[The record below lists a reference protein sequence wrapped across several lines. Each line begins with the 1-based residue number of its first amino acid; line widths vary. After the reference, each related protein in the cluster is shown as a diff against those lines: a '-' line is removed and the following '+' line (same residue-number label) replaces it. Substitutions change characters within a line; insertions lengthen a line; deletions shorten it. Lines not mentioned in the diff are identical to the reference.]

1 MPGWLRRRRPWMPRS
16 TRQSAPERRAPPYD
30 FVWKLTRT
38 CARWFPIWTSLASSF
53 AFRITRRV
61 KQMLQ
66 ISPTSFRSILILQT
80 KFIGDIVLAST
91 LAKNLQLE
99 YPGVRIVFLCE
110 ARFASFLTA
119 HGIASEVISFSRS
132 YVRGTPFQRG
142 RELFRVVRA
151 LRRHRFDMAIDITD
165 SKTSRL
171 LSGLVRAPIRVGHYP
186 TERPLRWLERQP
198 ANVRMKPFGF
208 GEKHYLFRYLSPL
221 EVLGVDLRVRVPAIR
236 PLPFE
241 TTRALALLS
250 KYHLQPNAFLAV
262 HAGASFPGRR
272 WQPERFA
279 AAIERISAE
288 TGLDVVLIGGPDENE
303 AAHKVIAAAKT
314 PVVNLV
320 GALSLETLLALLKEA
335 RLFVGNESG
344 PMHMAAAAGTPVVGL
359 FGRTNP
365 VRWGPVGVPSISL
378 RPSMP
383 CDCVGGDLCRRTD
396 SSKACCVWRL
406 EVDSVVEAVREL
418 LARTDVALEQAV

>member
-1 MPGWLRRRRPWMPRS
+1 
-16 TRQSAPERRAPPYD
+16 
-30 FVWKLTRT
+30 
-38 CARWFPIWTSLASSF
+38 
-53 AFRITRRV
+53 
-61 KQMLQ
+61 MLQ
-66 ISPTSFRSILILQT
+66 ISPTSVRSILILQT
-80 KFIGDIVLAST
+80 KFIGDIVLASV

-110 ARFASFLTA
+110 ARFAGFLTA
-119 HGIASEVISFSRS
+119 HGIATEVIPFTRARM
-132 YVRGTPFQRG
+132 RGTPLQRG
-142 RELFRVVRA
+142 RELVRVIGA

-171 LSGLVRAPIRVGHYP
+171 VSSLVRAPVRVGHHP
-186 TERPLRWLERQP
+186 TERPLRWHERQP

-241 TTRALALLS
+241 TTRVLALLG
-250 KYHLQPNAFLAV
+250 KYLLRPKAFVAV
-262 HAGASFPGRR
+262 HPGASFPGRR

-279 AAIERISAE
+279 AAIDRIATE
-288 TGLDVVLIGGPDENE
+288 TGLDVVVVGGPEEKE
-303 AAHKVIAAAKT
+303 AADKIMAAAKK
-314 PVVNLV
+314 PVVNMV
-320 GALSLETLLALLKEA
+320 GALSLETLLALFKEA

-359 FGRTNP
+359 FGLTNP
-365 VRWGPVGVPSISL
+365 IKWGPVGVPSISL
-378 RPSMP
+378 RPQMP

-396 SSKACCVWRL
+396 PSKACCVWRL
-406 EVDSVVEAVREL
+406 EVDAVVEAAREL
-418 LARTDVALEQAV
+418 LARTTLEQAVRGL